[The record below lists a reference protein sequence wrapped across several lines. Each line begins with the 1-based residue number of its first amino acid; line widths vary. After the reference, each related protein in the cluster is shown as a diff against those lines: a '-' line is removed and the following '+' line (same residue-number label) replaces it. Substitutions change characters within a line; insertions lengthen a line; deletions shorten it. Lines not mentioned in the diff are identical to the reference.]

1 MQSLD
6 FLRKD
11 LVETFYFTNADDSRT
26 YVNREI
32 VNGREVDVRGQV
44 CATTLIGLLY
54 RVYDPSVKSYK
65 YVLHVGVANQDSADA
80 VVDTEEEYE
89 KAYANALMN
98 PQIQYMIG
106 DDYTLFDWKVFS
118 LAVLSAQPKRLVLT
132 DEEPHIPQAFDGYS
146 DSHRKKYPE
155 DYLYFNLYRI
165 LRRLKEIL

>member
-11 LVETFYFTNADDSRT
+11 LVETFYFTNVNDNRT

-54 RVYDPSVKSYK
+54 RVYDPSVESYK
-65 YVLHVGVANQDSADA
+65 YILHVGVANQGNADA
-80 VVDTEEEYE
+80 VVDVDEEYE
-89 KAYANALMN
+89 EAYINALMN

-106 DDYTLFDWKVFS
+106 DDYTSFDWKVFS
-118 LAVLSAQPKRLVLT
+118 LAILSTQPKRFVLT
-132 DEEPHIPQAFDGYS
+132 DEEVRIAQFFDRYG
-146 DSHRKKYPE
+146 KKYPK
-155 DYLYFNLYRI
+155 DYLYFNLYKSRG
-165 LRRLKEIL
+165 LKETL